1 MQKRNTKINYIIHS
15 ALIAAA
21 YVGLTFLSN
30 IFGLAYGPIQ
40 LRLSE
45 VLTILPIFT
54 PAAIPG
60 LTIGCFIANFASFNI
75 LDIVFGSFA
84 TLIAAVLTYF
94 LRNIKLKNLPLLAMF
109 PPVIVNA
116 FLIGLEIAF
125 FFLPEGYYFLGFVI
139 SALEVGAGQ
148 LIVCYG
154 LGIPFYLTVKKHNIF
169 TSPKK

>member
-54 PAAIPG
+54 PSAIPG
-60 LTIGCFIANFASFNI
+60 LTIGRSIYSI
-75 LDIVFGSFA
+75 LFSA
-84 TLIAAVLTYF
+84 LLQ
-94 LRNIKLKNLPLLAMF
+94 PLLPQF
-109 PPVIVNA
+109 
-116 FLIGLEIAF
+116 
-125 FFLPEGYYFLGFVI
+125 
-139 SALEVGAGQ
+139 
-148 LIVCYG
+148 
-154 LGIPFYLTVKKHNIF
+154 
-169 TSPKK
+169 